1 MGKMDHSPAKFRV
14 HFSGNLSQ
22 YGFQSYPN
30 FVADIHIFDPPNTQ
44 NESHQ
49 TGNSFIPTSLEWSMD
64 LSIFVAG
71 LCMIAIL
78 LVHAVHEK
86 SLNKYRTHT
95 RTYPNIFR
103 AEYGGMISHGSS
115 PISIVNILAPAPNI
129 RHFFFLFLHIE
140 YIRRRFVLSPPHKSR
155 TILNETRAIARSD
168 NQNSTS
174 NF

>member
-49 TGNSFIPTSLEWSMD
+49 TGNSFIPTSLERSMD

-86 SLNKYRTHT
+86 SLNKYRTHN
-95 RTYPNIFR
+95 RTYPNICR

-129 RHFFFLFLHIE
+129 RHFFFLFC
-140 YIRRRFVLSPPHKSR
+140 
-155 TILNETRAIARSD
+155 
-168 NQNSTS
+168 TS
-174 NF
+174 NIFGGDLSYHHRIKVVRF